1 MKIISII
8 NYKGGV
14 GKTTVTTNLAAELAL
29 RGHRVLCLD
38 LDPQASLTFSFVK
51 HDVWEHDLKRSR
63 TIKNWFDSFAD
74 GNVKPLTDLVVPI
87 QLPQFQ
93 GRGKL
98 DLIASHLGLINV
110 DLELAVEIGGAT
122 LELAKKN
129 YLRVHRRLAEGLATI
144 AADDYDFV
152 LIDCPPSFNIVT
164 KTALVASQDI
174 LIPAR
179 PDYLST
185 LGISYLIRNVK
196 QLVRHCNE
204 CLAADAH
211 PPARRLDPRLLGVVF
226 TMVQEYDGEPISATR
241 QFIDQTRELGV
252 RVFDSY
258 VKENKTLFAD
268 APQFGM
274 PVVLSAP
281 HSDAHRRVIDQ
292 LKAFV
297 SEFESALPSDKG
309 ASHDHVQQGIGLG
322 DFGPT
327 SWIAQA
333 T

>member
-51 HDVWEHDLKRSR
+51 HDMWTRDLKRSR

-74 GNVKPLTDLVVPI
+74 GNVKPLTDLVFPI

-93 GRGKL
+93 GRGKV
-98 DLIASHLGLINV
+98 DLIPSHLGLINV
-110 DLELAVEIGGAT
+110 DLELAVEIGGAS
-122 LELAKKN
+122 LPLVLRN
-129 YLRVHRRLAEGLATI
+129 FLRVHRRLADGLATI
-144 AADDYDFV
+144 PAEDYDFV

-164 KTALVASQDI
+164 KTALVACQHI

-185 LGISYLIRNVK
+185 LGIEYLIDNVNK
-196 QLVRHCNE
+196 LLRHCNE
-204 CLAADAH
+204 CRAAED
-211 PPARRLDPRLLGVVF
+211 PPTTKPINPKLLGVLF
-226 TMVQEYDGEPISATR
+226 TMVQEYNGEPISATR
-241 QFIDQTRELGV
+241 QFIDSPKKHGIH
-252 RVFDSY
+252 VFKSY
-258 VKENKTLFAD
+258 IKENKTLFAD
-268 APQFGM
+268 APLYSM
-274 PVVLSAP
+274 PVVLSTP

-297 SEFESALPSDKG
+297 TEFESALPTEQG
-309 ASHDHVQQGIGLG
+309 ASYGHGQQGIGLG

-327 SWIAQA
+327 SWVAQA